1 MRKVLTKAGWC
12 VLFLLALLNCILA
25 MRYLLHR
32 VPFPAQLPNFKLHRI
47 ALTGHAAFAGIALLV
62 GPFQF
67 LDTFRRR
74 WPTLHGRLGWLYI
87 GTVALGAAFALPLT
101 LHAGF
106 GPISGAGFLTLDIV
120 WLLTTAIALR
130 WAIKLR
136 FDLHRRWML
145 RSYALA
151 AAAISLRIMLPI
163 SAVMGLSPAP
173 SYRAIAWLCWLTN
186 LALVETW
193 LRLRYGTVTRV
204 PLVHASSRAGGQPD
218 NRS

>member
-1 MRKVLTKAGWC
+1 MRRLMMKTGWC
-12 VLFLLALLNCILA
+12 ALFFLALLNCILA

-32 VPFPAQLPNFKLHRI
+32 VPFPLQFPNFKLHRI

-67 LDTFRRR
+67 LDTLRRR
-74 WPTLHGRLGWLYI
+74 WPMLHRRLGWLYI

-106 GPISGAGFLTLDIV
+106 GPITGSGFLTLDIV
-120 WLLTTAIALR
+120 WLLTTGIALR
-130 WAIKLR
+130 WAIRLR

-151 AAAISLRIMLPI
+151 AAAISLRIMLPL
-163 SAVMGLSPAP
+163 SAVMGLSTAP
-173 SYRAIAWLCWLTN
+173 SYRTIAWLCWLTN
-186 LALVETW
+186 LAIAETW
-193 LRLRYGTVTRV
+193 LRLRSGTVTRAS
-204 PLVHASSRAGGQPD
+204 LEHASSRAGGQRP
-218 NRS
+218 NWS

>member
-1 MRKVLTKAGWC
+1 MKRLMMKTGWC
-12 VLFLLALLNCILA
+12 VLFFLAVFNCVLA
-25 MRYLLHR
+25 MRYLLPR

-67 LDTFRRR
+67 LDTLRRR
-74 WPTLHGRLGWLYI
+74 RPMLHRRLGWLYI

-101 LHAGF
+101 LHASF
-106 GPISGAGFLTLDIV
+106 GPISRAGFLTLDIV

-151 AAAISLRIMLPI
+151 AAAISLRIMLPL
-163 SAVMGLSPAP
+163 SAVMGLPIAL
-173 SYRAIAWLCWLTN
+173 SYRTIAWLCWLTN
-186 LALVETW
+186 LSIVEIW
-193 LRLRYGTVTRV
+193 LRLRSGSVARASLG
-204 PLVHASSRAGGQPD
+204 PASSRAGAQRD
-218 NRS
+218 NLV